1 MYSVS
6 SIMAGCL
13 CIIHIYFLNDVFT
26 RCSFD
31 TFVWVFICVHWWNG
45 HPLPNSSQYVWT
57 EWSDGVPVFDFSA
70 CIFSVKRTKFHFN
83 IIVYIIVRLF
93 FINYRWWFNFNE
105 KKWKKRVNSYPVCKK
120 VISCTGKTF
129 SYRINHFWR
138 LSMASYKENSLLPLY
153 IRLFSMNGWAFGSL
167 KTPISLIFKSITG
180 HWPAN
185 VIVKYFQFTYKKET
199 IDFMECIYTYT
210 SIGVY
215 CTKTCIALY
224 FKSTGTTNCYCK
236 LTECQKWS
244 KYSSNSFESP
254 SKARNR
260 AWSTKRSNSGSI
272 LGDRYCRFFRR
283 WLSFFEVFFCVS
295 FLILSTKSGTEVDV
309 KGDQVNIGNK

>member
-1 MYSVS
+1 MTSKDY
-6 SIMAGCL
+6 L
-13 CIIHIYFLNDVFT
+13 FLKK
-26 RCSFD
+26 
-31 TFVWVFICVHWWNG
+31 I
-45 HPLPNSSQYVWT
+45 
-57 EWSDGVPVFDFSA
+57 
-70 CIFSVKRTKFHFN
+70 TK
-83 IIVYIIVRLF
+83 I
-93 FINYRWWFNFNE
+93 
-105 KKWKKRVNSYPVCKK
+105 RVNSYPVCKK

-167 KTPISLIFKSITG
+167 KTPISLIFKSMTG

-185 VIVKYFQFTYKKET
+185 VIVKYFQFTYKEET
-199 IDFMECIYTYT
+199 IDFMKCIYVFNTLRFFVQT
-210 SIGVY
+210 HVLL
-215 CTKTCIALY
+215 CIFDA
-224 FKSTGTTNCYCK
+224 TGTTNHYCI

-254 SKARNR
+254 SKARKR

-283 WLSFFEVFFCVS
+283 GFCFFEVFFCVS

-309 KGDQVNIGNK
+309 RGDKSTLETSRSRSWNSWIILIL